1 MALGGAGR
9 SAATE
14 PMRDE
19 SLDCQESKLAPA
31 AIHAWSVGSSRNDNH
46 MTPDPK
52 ARDLLA
58 RSLGW
63 SEAHVSFDDAV
74 RDIPVHLRGVR
85 PAGLPHSPWEL
96 LEHIR
101 IAQRDILSFSLT
113 ARYEGLDW
121 PSGYWPPSPE
131 PPGSEAWDRSVAAV
145 REDRERL
152 QELARDARVD
162 LIAITP
168 HGTDQTYLRE
178 LLLVVDHSAYHV
190 GQLVLVRRLL
200 GAWPAA

>member
-1 MALGGAGR
+1 M
-9 SAATE
+9 
-14 PMRDE
+14 
-19 SLDCQESKLAPA
+19 
-31 AIHAWSVGSSRNDNH
+31 N
-46 MTPDPK
+46 PDPEI
-52 ARDLLA
+52 RDLLA

-74 RDIPVHLRGVR
+74 RDVPVHLRGVR
-85 PAGLPHSPWEL
+85 PTGLPHSPWEL

-101 IAQRDILSFSLT
+101 IAQRDILSFSLS
-113 ARYEGLDW
+113 ARYEGLEW

-131 PPGSEAWDRSVAAV
+131 PPDPGAWEQSVSAV
-145 REDRERL
+145 REDRDRL

-162 LIAITP
+162 LSAVTP

-178 LLLVVDHSAYHV
+178 LLLVFEHTAYHV
-190 GQLVLVRRLL
+190 GQLAMVRRLL